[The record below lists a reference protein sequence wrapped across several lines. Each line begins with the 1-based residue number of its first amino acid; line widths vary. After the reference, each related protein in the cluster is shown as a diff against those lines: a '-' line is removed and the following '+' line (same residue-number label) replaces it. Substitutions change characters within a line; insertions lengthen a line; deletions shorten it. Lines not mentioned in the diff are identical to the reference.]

1 MFLIS
6 FSYNIL
12 VSYYMESKKLLDY
25 QNKMFDIIIY
35 ISWALY
41 ILIITGISVSAPEYL
56 ETFDTYVKVYVS
68 LFLLWR
74 FNFLRKNMPL
84 TELDRKIGFSAGVF
98 LFTTS
103 ALNQILIKYLS
114 TIKEYI
120 STIFF
125 WVSCF
130 YGWCFYE

>member
-1 MFLIS
+1 
-6 FSYNIL
+6 
-12 VSYYMESKKLLDY
+12 MESKKLLDY
-25 QNKMFDIIIY
+25 QNKMFDIIIC

-56 ETFDTYVKVYVS
+56 ETFDTYVKIYVS

-74 FNFLRKNMPL
+74 FNFLRKNMPF

-120 STIFF
+120 STKFF
-125 WVSCF
+125 
-130 YGWCFYE
+130 